1 MKRTVLERD
10 AMPGHSKGRIAILA
24 TDGFEQSELL
34 LPLQQLQRAGA
45 GVDVVSLK
53 PGTIRGWNKDHWDQE
68 VDVSKQLE
76 DVSAEDYSLL
86 VLPGGQINPDRLRL
100 EAKAVDFVKAFAS
113 ADKPI
118 AAICH
123 GPWLLIEAGALKGR
137 KVTSYPSIRT
147 DVTNAGGIWVDEEV
161 VVDGNVI
168 TSRKPDDLPA
178 FIAEICDIAGL
189 PSPE

>member
-1 MKRTVLERD
+1 
-10 AMPGHSKGRIAILA
+10 MPGHSKSRIAILA

-34 LPLQQLQRAGA
+34 LPLRQLRRAGA

-68 VDVSKQLE
+68 VDVGKQLE

-113 ADKPI
+113 AHKPI

-178 FIAEICDIAGL
+178 FIAKICDIAGL
-189 PSPE
+189 PNPE

>member
-1 MKRTVLERD
+1 
-10 AMPGHSKGRIAILA
+10 MPGHSKSRLAILA

-34 LPLQQLQRAGA
+34 LPLRQLRRAGA

-100 EAKAVDFVKAFAS
+100 EAKAVDFVKAFAC

-118 AAICH
+118 AAIC
-123 GPWLLIEAGALKGR
+123 PLA
-137 KVTSYPSIRT
+137 S
-147 DVTNAGGIWVDEEV
+147 D
-161 VVDGNVI
+161 
-168 TSRKPDDLPA
+168 
-178 FIAEICDIAGL
+178 
-189 PSPE
+189 